1 MTLALTLAVFLA
13 SFALVETS
21 RAQSSSSTS
30 STGTVEAIA
39 IAGDSAASN
48 VAAIQKAPPVIFNVS
63 SNVQAGDIISIQG
76 TNFDATSQ
84 IWLGGPRGNS
94 ATQLGVV
101 NKVGVEWIAAQTPQ
115 AWSGAMILWISNS
128 SGVSKSVALNGAMPW
143 NLDALQLV
151 PGGAFKV
158 LGQTLLLPGYLP
170 SVTVDGQTATIDI
183 AASSANMLVVTA
195 PVSISPTSNAV
206 ITVDNG
212 NGTGPVRLDRT
223 INVLSGS
230 GDPFGLGIG
239 WAAGFT
245 FAGNVIPVSTHCD
258 GTQDDS
264 ANIQSAINAVPSS
277 GGVVQLPAGNCL
289 LVKSLTMRSHVV
301 LQGRGKNATFLR
313 YESNYPIWA
322 MNLDLVGLRN
332 LTLANTGSAVQG
344 PWWTK
349 NTRSFLQNV
358 TINMGFTYQLS
369 FTQNRNFIVTLTD
382 FLQEGSLGETNPYLF
397 GGCSGFVFS
406 NNTSTSV
413 DGSPTFGAALPGK
426 LPPVHDALILNNH
439 FTRNA
444 ANQNES
450 PVIATH
456 MFVMDFAYRMAI
468 IGNTWDVINGP
479 ITNIHR
485 NDGET
490 LLTEGGGGNRTE
502 NEGTVASA
510 TINTITDPN
519 NTINVNP
526 FGTGLPENYGV
537 AIVSGTGA
545 GQNREVISYSN
556 STMQVDHPWDV
567 IPDSTSHY
575 ATFVWGLEKTL
586 IEGNTLIGNPR
597 GIWLYQ
603 SATRDVDI
611 SNNTIANGGGIYL
624 RTEQQSVNGVKQ
636 FDPMYNV
643 RIQDNTI
650 SNDDAVWMSY
660 VDSLF
665 VIKDKANFGTA
676 DTGVEIRNNSLTAN
690 TPNVTTS
697 LEDRV
702 TQEGFMNLMYSEVS
716 GGQLRKVPMVL
727 GTIFQGNSCL
737 NCNTAFVIGTG
748 DYGIVLA
755 DNQPPPRPPN
765 FLADR
770 KTLGSANPAS
780 IGTIIH

>member
-1 MTLALTLAVFLA
+1 
-13 SFALVETS
+13 
-21 RAQSSSSTS
+21 
-30 STGTVEAIA
+30 
-39 IAGDSAASN
+39 
-48 VAAIQKAPPVIFNVS
+48 
-63 SNVQAGDIISIQG
+63 
-76 TNFDATSQ
+76 
-84 IWLGGPRGNS
+84 
-94 ATQLGVV
+94 
-101 NKVGVEWIAAQTPQ
+101 
-115 AWSGAMILWISNS
+115 
-128 SGVSKSVALNGAMPW
+128 
-143 NLDALQLV
+143 
-151 PGGAFKV
+151 
-158 LGQTLLLPGYLP
+158 
-170 SVTVDGQTATIDI
+170 
-183 AASSANMLVVTA
+183 
-195 PVSISPTSNAV
+195 
-206 ITVDNG
+206 
-212 NGTGPVRLDRT
+212 
-223 INVLSGS
+223 
-230 GDPFGLGIG
+230 
-239 WAAGFT
+239 
-245 FAGNVIPVSTHCD
+245 
-258 GTQDDS
+258 
-264 ANIQSAINAVPSS
+264 
-277 GGVVQLPAGNCL
+277 
-289 LVKSLTMRSHVV
+289 
-301 LQGRGKNATFLR
+301 
-313 YESNYPIWA
+313 
-322 MNLDLVGLRN
+322 
-332 LTLANTGSAVQG
+332 
-344 PWWTK
+344 
-349 NTRSFLQNV
+349 
-358 TINMGFTYQLS
+358 
-369 FTQNRNFIVTLTD
+369 
-382 FLQEGSLGETNPYLF
+382 
-397 GGCSGFVFS
+397 
-406 NNTSTSV
+406 
-413 DGSPTFGAALPGK
+413 
-426 LPPVHDALILNNH
+426 
-439 FTRNA
+439 
-444 ANQNES
+444 
-450 PVIATH
+450 

-479 ITNIHR
+479 ITNIYR

-556 STMQVDHPWDV
+556 STMQVDHAWDV

-611 SNNTIANGGGIYL
+611 SNNTITNGGGIYL

-665 VIKDKANFGTA
+665 VIKDKTNFGTA
-676 DTGVEIRNNSLTAN
+676 DTGVEIRNNSLMAN

-702 TQEGFMNLMYSEVS
+702 TQEGFMNLMYSEAS
-716 GGQLRKVPMVL
+716 GGQFRKVPMVL

-748 DYGIVLA
+748 DYGIVLVN
-755 DNQPPPRPPN
+755 NQPPPRPPN
-765 FLADR
+765 FPADWQ
-770 KTLGSANPAS
+770 TLGSANPAS